1 MKMAENDRSVEHF
14 FLGVIIAVVLFLV
27 IRKEF
32 GKFSASR
39 GGGGGTASVDNG
51 GGGGGGCG
59 CSGGAGAALPKN
71 PGVTPGAQSLSDLLS
86 FPASTISHG
95 AQFTEAAS

>member
-1 MKMAENDRSVEHF
+1 MDNDRSVEHF

-27 IRKEF
+27 LRKEF
-32 GKFSASR
+32 AKLSAR
-39 GGGGGTASVDNG
+39 GGGGDTVATAP

-59 CSGGAGAALPKN
+59 CSGGAGLPTN
-71 PGVTPGAQSLSDLLS
+71 PGVSPGAQSLSDMLS

-95 AQFTEAAS
+95 AQFSQTTF